1 MSESVLDGLA
11 TGRWTGAMVELA
23 APVVDVTGA
32 EDIARDVVVIPN
44 QRVPLVPNIGVIGGE
59 HSVLVVET
67 GIGPR
72 NAEKV
77 LAFATEYAKGRK
89 LYLTTTHFHPEHA
102 FGAQTFAEDATFLVN
117 SAQAEDLSVKGPG
130 YLAMF
135 AGLGEAIARELR
147 GVELVKP
154 DVVYEQSFDL
164 DLGGRVVELRATGRA
179 HSKGDQVVRVPDEDV
194 LFTGDLVEAGQFA
207 IFPWFPPHDLDVS
220 GVRWIEVV
228 RRLAERR
235 PRVVVPGHGDLGDTG
250 LLTEVRDYLE
260 LLRDETWLR
269 RDSGMSEETI
279 VEEITAAMIQRYP
292 DWAGREWLEKGV
304 GCLCAE
310 HG

>member
-1 MSESVLDGLA
+1 M
-11 TGRWTGAMVELA
+11 
-23 APVVDVTGA
+23 
-32 EDIARDVVVIPN
+32 
-44 QRVPLVPNIGVIGGE
+44 
-59 HSVLVVET
+59 
-67 GIGPR
+67 GPR

-77 LAFATEYAKGRK
+77 LAFATEYAKGRR

-102 FGAQTFAEDATFLVN
+102 FGAQTFAADATFLVN

-135 AGLGEAIARELR
+135 AGLGEAIAHELR
-147 GVELVKP
+147 GVELAKP
-154 DVVYEQSFDL
+154 DVVYEQRFDL

-220 GVRWIEVV
+220 GTRWIEVV
-228 RRLAERR
+228 RRLAERC

-250 LLTEVRDYLE
+250 LLTDVRDYLE

-269 RDSGMSEETI
+269 RDSGMGEEMI

-310 HG
+310 SADSL

>member
-1 MSESVLDGLA
+1 
-11 TGRWTGAMVELA
+11 MVELA

-32 EDIARDVVVIPN
+32 EDIAQDVVVIPN
-44 QRVPLVPNIGVIGGE
+44 RRVPLVPNIGVIGGE

-67 GIGPR
+67 GMGPR

-102 FGAQTFAEDATFLVN
+102 FGAQTFADNATFLVN

-135 AGLGEAIARELR
+135 AGLGEAIAHELR

-220 GVRWIEVV
+220 GIRWIEVV